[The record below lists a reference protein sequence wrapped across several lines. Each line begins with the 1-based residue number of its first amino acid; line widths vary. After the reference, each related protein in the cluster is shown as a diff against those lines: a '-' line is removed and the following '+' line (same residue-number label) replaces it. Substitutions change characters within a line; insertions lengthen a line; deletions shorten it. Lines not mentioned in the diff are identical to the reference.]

1 MRNEQLQELTNR
13 LELLTEREREVLI
26 GELEAKIEKKNK
38 RERLF
43 EAVKSTIHG
52 IADISIRNQF
62 GVRTGFGANL
72 IYDESK
78 KENVSLCYILDTD
91 QLELELNN
99 ETILTITKD
108 SPILEAFQEL
118 FRELEQ

>member
-1 MRNEQLQELTNR
+1 MKSIETTDK
-13 LELLTEREREVLI
+13 LELLLRERAVLI
-26 GELEAKIEKKNK
+26 GELEAKIEKMNK
-38 RERLF
+38 RENLF

-72 IYDESK
+72 IYDESEN
-78 KENVSLCYILDTD
+78 ENVSLCYMLDTD

-118 FRELEQ
+118 FRELKLEQ